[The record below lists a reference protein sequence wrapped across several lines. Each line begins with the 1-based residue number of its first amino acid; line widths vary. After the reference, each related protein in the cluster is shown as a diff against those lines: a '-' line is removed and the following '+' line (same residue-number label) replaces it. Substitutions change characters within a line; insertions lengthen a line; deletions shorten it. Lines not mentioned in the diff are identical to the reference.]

1 MFKRITLLLSL
12 CLLSFMALA
21 ADNKPFTGHISGV
34 DLLNEYPKFASE
46 YESFSPTT
54 ADEKAMQTL
63 AGKDIL
69 VLFGTWCHDSQR
81 EVPRLL
87 KLLDQSNVKVNSLK
101 LVAVG
106 YDKSDPQGIAEQYNL
121 QYTSTIIVLDKGEE
135 VARMVEKPKQSLV
148 KDLINPNIVKN

>member
-87 KLLDQSNVKVNSLK
+87 KLLDQSNVKVNSLQ

-106 YDKSDPQGIAEQYNL
+106 YDKRDPQGIAEQYNL

-148 KDLINPNIVKN
+148 KDLINPSAVKK